1 MGSVKITIEKRGGR
15 PCCIQGALVKFTNNK
30 IEDQYGAV
38 KEPRFQRAEFC
49 WAKYQIHQRCQY
61 CLATMSTGFC
71 FKTHACKGYACVHFV
86 DERKNKQRQK
96 DVKNK
101 WLPCVQINNVSKSR
115 RAKPVNWYSPP
126 DKGSK
131 K

>member
-1 MGSVKITIEKRGGR
+1 
-15 PCCIQGALVKFTNNK
+15 
-30 IEDQYGAV
+30 
-38 KEPRFQRAEFC
+38 
-49 WAKYQIHQRCQY
+49 
-61 CLATMSTGFC
+61 MSTGFC

-101 WLPCVQINNVSKSR
+101 WLPRVQINNVSKSR

-131 K
+131 KEKGFSLIQDNEYCNIEQISTEDSKGYWNNIIKVVNIEIHLLLNICPQY